1 MKARVLKGYPD
12 RITKR
17 FYNENEIVDFDEVRI
32 EELVSKGLVEVCKEP
47 KAKKDKQETSD

>member
-17 FYNENEIVDFDEVRI
+17 FYTENEIVDFDEVRI
-32 EELVSKGLVEVCKEP
+32 EELVNKGLVEVCKEP
-47 KAKKDKQETSD
+47 KAKKNKQETSD